1 MANIEAVRTCYAVLV
16 DPFGSTAGRDTPH
29 RGADYRVGAGQ
40 PVVAY
45 EKCTVVNSDL
55 KSSFLGYSV
64 VAKRHRDGAFIGWA
78 HLVVGTRPNNG
89 QVLEAGDQVGICAGF
104 GDYHGSSWTGPHSH
118 TTEGTTSEHI
128 YQGQNSD
135 PNPDIQAA
143 KAGVA
148 GGGTTPVPTVKYDWY
163 QLSKAAQLA
172 VQQML
177 TVAKLY
183 DGDEDGIF
191 GPKSVLGLQEWFK
204 RNGYLPADYEV
215 DGIPHNPDQEAPSN
229 YGYACQK
236 WAKVYGY
243 DGLEDGLPAGYT
255 SEFMVKAANAEKAKM
270 QGGTTPPPVV
280 QPPVVLVPTLP
291 MVPAGFFF
299 FPDLGTTQGMFDFAE
314 FKVAGGRKVGLK
326 FGGANASDSPYI
338 APAYKDQL
346 DRARKQSLE
355 ILHYFFNGA
364 KNGLTPEAC
373 ADFMALHA
381 EIKPGDVVAIDCE
394 VETATGTAAW
404 TVDECRRFI
413 VQLRKHF
420 PGIKGL
426 IYASDSVFDALDWN
440 PVKALGWEA
449 WNASWGANNGD
460 PGIPP
465 VSDEYT
471 EFFAWQY
478 TSKEKVPGNFSGSP
492 RVYGDTDGNMGRNDL
507 FEKLAWQ
514 LPPVVDPDPETP
526 ADAVKSL
533 GEYFTKAAALNAE
546 YAGVF
551 GTLAQ

>member
-1 MANIEAVRTCYAVLV
+1 MADLAAVRDCYAVLV

-29 RGADYRVGAGQ
+29 RGADYRRTGGQ
-40 PVVAY
+40 VVVAY

-64 VAKRHRDGAFIGWA
+64 VAKRARDGAYIGWA
-78 HLVVGTRPNNG
+78 HLLVGTRPNAG
-89 QVLEAGDQVGICAGF
+89 TVLEAGDPVGVVATF
-104 GDYHGSSWTGPHSH
+104 GQYTGSSWTGPHIH
-118 TTEGTTSEHI
+118 TTEGSTEVHI

-148 GGGTTPVPTVKYDWY
+148 GGPGTPVPTVKYDWY
-163 QLSKAAQLA
+163 QLTKEAMLA

-236 WAKVYGY
+236 WALTEGY
-243 DGLEDGLPAGYT
+243 PGKQDGLPAGVT
-255 SEFMVKAANAEKAKM
+255 SEYMVKAANTEKARILA
-270 QGGTTPPPVV
+270 GTTPPPVV
-280 QPPVVLVPTLP
+280 QPPVVLVPQLP

-314 FKVAGGRKVGLK
+314 YKVAGGRKVALK
-326 FGGANASDSPYI
+326 MGGSNASDSPYI

-355 ILHYFFNGA
+355 IMHYWFNGA
-364 KNGLTPEAC
+364 KNGVTPESA
-373 ADFMALHA
+373 ADFFATHA

-394 VETATGTAAW
+394 VETATSTAAW

-426 IYASDSVFDALDWN
+426 IYASDSLFDMWDWN
-440 PVKALGWEA
+440 PVKALGWEM
-449 WNASWGANNGD
+449 WNASWGGNTGD
-460 PGIPP
+460 PGTPP
-465 VSDEYT
+465 TSDEWT
-471 EFFAWQY
+471 TFFAWQY
-478 TSKEKVPGNFSGSP
+478 TSKEKVPGNFTGSP
-492 RVYGDTDGNMGRNDL
+492 RVYGDTDGNMGREDL
-507 FEKLAWQ
+507 FTVLGWQ

-526 ADAVKSL
+526 ADAVQSL
-533 GEYFTKAAALNAE
+533 AEYFAEAAALNAK
-546 YAGVF
+546 YASTFEGLE
-551 GTLAQ
+551 G